1 MSELTPLATLALDV
15 LMTRVAQVLFEAGFT
30 GKRVHELWRLLQKA
44 KQHRQVQHRLTQG
57 HVDFLMRT
65 AGSRR
70 LNEWYTSLRML
81 RMYGTV
87 RAD

>member
-1 MSELTPLATLALDV
+1 MNELTAELVRVKSGYADWACNPKTIWPQWAWERLGALA
-15 LMTRVAQVLFEAGFT
+15 MIM
-30 GKRVHELWRLLQKA
+30 
-44 KQHRQVQHRLTQG
+44 QHRLTQG
-57 HVDFLMRT
+57 HVEFLMRT

-70 LNEWYTSLRML
+70 LNEWYKLLRML